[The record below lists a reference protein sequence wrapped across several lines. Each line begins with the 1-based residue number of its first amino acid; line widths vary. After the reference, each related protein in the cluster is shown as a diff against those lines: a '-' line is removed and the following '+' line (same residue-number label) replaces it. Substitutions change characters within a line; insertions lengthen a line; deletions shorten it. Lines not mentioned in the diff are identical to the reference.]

1 MKFVKLRT
9 SAYVNGVLRHP
20 HEGVLH
26 VTNEEADRLFENDA
40 ADDVTDD
47 FSEEQNEEAP
57 KDSVTTAKPAAKPTG
72 AAAKE

>member
-26 VTNEEADRLFENDA
+26 ITSEEADRLFENEA

-47 FSEEQNEEAP
+47 FSKESNKKAP
-57 KDSVTTAKPAAKPTG
+57 KDSVTTAKSAPNATDG
-72 AAAKE
+72 AAKE